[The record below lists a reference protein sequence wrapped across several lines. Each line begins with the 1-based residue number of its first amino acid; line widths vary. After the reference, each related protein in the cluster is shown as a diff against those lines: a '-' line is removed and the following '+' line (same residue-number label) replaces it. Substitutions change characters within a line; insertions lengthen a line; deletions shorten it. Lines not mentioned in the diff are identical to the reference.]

1 MDAEVSFDF
10 DDWAA
15 LARRDRAA
23 FERRRRRVIDGC
35 IAAARNTHRL
45 RRLQWR
51 IDMERRRAR
60 TPLQACLRISG
71 MMWDRVVAEGG
82 LRDRL
87 QARRPQPGTR
97 PKAQVLP
104 FPGRR

>member
-1 MDAEVSFDF
+1 MDANASFDF
-10 DDWAA
+10 DDWAT
-15 LARRDRAA
+15 LARRDRDA
-23 FERRRRRVIDGC
+23 FERRRRRVIERC
-35 IAAARNTHRL
+35 IASARNAARL

-51 IDMERRRAR
+51 IDVERRRAR

-87 QARRPQPGTR
+87 DRPLPRRS
-97 PKAQVLP
+97 AQIIP
-104 FPGRR
+104 FPGHDLV